1 MKMLSMQL
9 NFWNGSSEMVVA
21 EFNDLDAWLS
31 KQDLQAILTVEITA
45 SMSLKEYMRL
55 RRESLHD

>member
-31 KQDLQAILTVEITA
+31 KQDLQAITTVEITA
-45 SMSLKEYMRL
+45 VMKLKEYLRL

>member
-1 MKMLSMQL
+1 MKLIQLQL
-9 NFWNGSSEMVVA
+9 NFWNGSGEKIVT
-21 EFNDLDAWLS
+21 EFNDVDDWLC
-31 KQDLQAILTVEITA
+31 KQDSAGVSSVEITA

>member
-31 KQDLQAILTVEITA
+31 KQDLQAITTVEITA
-45 SMSLKEYMRL
+45 VMKLKEYLRL
-55 RRESLHD
+55 RRENLHD